1 MTASVETI
9 ETVLTPGGDNYIPVK
24 QGSGI
29 YNLSFAQTLANL
41 GTSAADVVSGLT
53 LGHKFKILAIAFR
66 TGTAGTGSGASQV
79 LNLEIGST
87 NVTGG
92 VLTLTLANQQTTY
105 GQVVAGTAITGN
117 NVGSETDT
125 ISIELA
131 ASGTAFS
138 AGAGDIILTIQNL
151 EG

>member
-1 MTASVETI
+1 MAISERSF
-9 ETVLTPGGDNYIPVK
+9 ETVVTPGGTDYVPVA

-29 YNLSFAQTLANL
+29 YNITFSQTLANL

-53 LGHKFKILAIAFR
+53 LGHKFKILNFVAR
-66 TGTAGTGSGASQV
+66 TAVAGTGASASQV

-92 VLTLTLANQQTTY
+92 ALTLTLANQQTTY
-105 GQVVAGTAITGN
+105 GQVTAATAITAG

-131 ASGTAFS
+131 AGGTAFS
-138 AGAGDIILTIQNL
+138 AGQVDLVLTIQNL